1 MWVHL
6 KKIKNPQLIFFN
18 KCERSHIRPVNKHA
32 KLTLPPN
39 TPRIKS
45 YLSLCLQHPAKTMD
59 ISSMP
64 CCAFVWTVYIFA
76 WGQKQD
82 DGCHTFRKHWKSESC
97 TTWVLYAQNPMY
109 IYMGKG
115 EGHSLKTS
123 LLITCTHRDQNSR
136 IHPSRETLVNLMS
149 PQAVN

>member
-1 MWVHL
+1 MKICHRFLVGAVSFIKKNQMYSL
-6 KKIKNPQLIFFN
+6 LRSFFVGAFKKKIKNPLLIFLI
-18 KCERSHIRPVNKHA
+18 KCESYHIRPVNKPA

-39 TPRIKS
+39 TPRIKA

-82 DGCHTFRKHWKSESC
+82 DGYHIHVKTFRKYWKSESF
-97 TTWVLYAQNPMY
+97 TTWVLYA
-109 IYMGKG
+109 
-115 EGHSLKTS
+115 
-123 LLITCTHRDQNSR
+123 
-136 IHPSRETLVNLMS
+136 
-149 PQAVN
+149 